1 MNERGNAMLHTD
13 VPYYTQ
19 LHHAL
24 SDLLRDIGQVF
35 PRHSVFF
42 ATHDGVTNAIRQVD
56 DQVGLAIPEGY
67 TEPFQQSLCR
77 LAAAATAKM
86 VAIPDLTAHA
96 DTRSHPFTLQY
107 GTGSFLGAAVTRPDG
122 STMGSLCLISDE
134 PYFFTDREEKWMGSL
149 ARVVSEVV
157 RMEKGQVRDGLT
169 HQYHAN
175 VLPPMFQEMVAR
187 EAEILFFVIS
197 INDFQ
202 WINQQHGCEQGDQL
216 LRTFAQ
222 VLQEEF
228 SAKAV
233 PSRIEPDTFLVML
246 PYAEDEHPEHR
257 ASTLASR
264 FLHHIHGTPFRMKD
278 RDQYVQINMCISY
291 YPKEDTHFEHC
302 LETAR
307 KRMKRA
313 KQLPAGEHVVDSD
326 EALLVSEREFRLRN
340 DLNHDGLYQ
349 QLCLQYQ
356 PQVHLSERSMQGVEA
371 LVRWNHPTYG
381 WLAPNIWIPIAEA
394 YGHIH
399 AIGKWVIRQGCIDM
413 LAYGARHEPIDLAVN
428 ISPLQL
434 READFAEQVLAIV
447 TEVAFPAD
455 RLVLEITE
463 TLLLEDHAHVM
474 KNLQTL
480 RSRGIRIA
488 IDDFGVGYASFHLLH
503 KFPID
508 ILKIDRQLSRPLTSP
523 ANKKIVSALL
533 ELAYSLGM
541 HCIVEGIETA
551 EQHAFYQQYD
561 NYWGQ
566 GYYYHRPVSPDELP
580 AL

>member
-1 MNERGNAMLHTD
+1 
-13 VPYYTQ
+13 
-19 LHHAL
+19 
-24 SDLLRDIGQVF
+24 
-35 PRHSVFF
+35 
-42 ATHDGVTNAIRQVD
+42 
-56 DQVGLAIPEGY
+56 
-67 TEPFQQSLCR
+67 
-77 LAAAATAKM
+77 
-86 VAIPDLTAHA
+86 
-96 DTRSHPFTLQY
+96 
-107 GTGSFLGAAVTRPDG
+107 
-122 STMGSLCLISDE
+122 MGSLCLISDE
-134 PYFFTDREEKWMGSL
+134 PYPFTDREEKWVGSL
-149 ARVVSEVV
+149 ARMVSEVV
-157 RMEKGQVRDGLT
+157 RMEQGQVRDGLT

-175 VLPPMFQEMVAR
+175 VLPTMFQEMAAR
-187 EAEILFFVIS
+187 DAGVMFFVIS

-246 PYAEDEHPEHR
+246 PCAEDEHPEHR
-257 ASTLASR
+257 AHTLASR
-264 FLHHIHGTPFRMKD
+264 FLYHIHSTPFRMKD
-278 RDQYVQINMCISY
+278 RDQYVQINMGISY

-302 LETAR
+302 LEAAR

-356 PQVHLSERSMQGVEA
+356 PQVHLSDRSLQGVEA

-413 LAYGARHEPIDLAVN
+413 LAYEAQHEPIDLAVN

-447 TEVAFPAD
+447 AEVAFRAD

-463 TLLLEDHAHVM
+463 TLC
-474 KNLQTL
+474 L
-480 RSRGIRIA
+480 RNM
-488 IDDFGVGYASFHLLH
+488 
-503 KFPID
+503 P
-508 ILKIDRQLSRPLTSP
+508 T
-523 ANKKIVSALL
+523 
-533 ELAYSLGM
+533 
-541 HCIVEGIETA
+541 
-551 EQHAFYQQYD
+551 
-561 NYWGQ
+561 
-566 GYYYHRPVSPDELP
+566 
-580 AL
+580 